1 MVGGAGDEG
10 GVGGETSR
18 RVRLQSG
25 STDQLRR
32 SSFDTELGKAS
43 LSWMTCRMRRPWR
56 NIVGRKLSLFAL
68 FLGHFLTIFHQQRQS
83 LSGPSPA
90 RTSRKLSK
98 LPEFFLP
105 FGPFALGST
114 IGK

>member
-43 LSWMTCRMRRPWR
+43 LSWLTCRMGRPWR
-56 NIVGRKLSLFAL
+56 NIVGRKDEPNPSNSPSKIPIRTGILKGTPAIPS
-68 FLGHFLTIFHQQRQS
+68 FHS
-83 LSGPSPA
+83 YIP
-90 RTSRKLSK
+90 
-98 LPEFFLP
+98 
-105 FGPFALGST
+105 
-114 IGK
+114 